1 MVDAPVVKR
10 AYRTLRTAHAQGL
23 VESTPDEEILHG

>member
-10 AYRTLRTAHAQGL
+10 AFRTLRTAHAQGL
-23 VESTPDEEILHG
+23 LEALPDEGILHG

>member
-10 AYRTLRTAHAQGL
+10 AFRTLRTAFTQGL
-23 VESTPDEEILHG
+23 VDAPPEEAVLHG